1 MKYLNEFKSIVE
13 EEKTDYSKFD
23 ALVRAG
29 LANKAQLNRIH
40 QILDKM
46 GQDKPNFT
54 QADRAI
60 IQNIFV
66 KMVDLLSNNK
76 SINMQARRSV
86 KEDYEGISTS
96 DFKLSP
102 TGRKVRAKRIKLRG
116 DLDDVKKDPTRAIT
130 EEEIINELTGMGG
143 IPGGMFDQ
151 EPPFVLVLRRK
162 AIRLYP
168 DNTKVALY
176 FNDRIKKYFSVPFGT
191 NVNAVLN
198 PESFIQKM
206 EYASELNESI
216 EHQLNDGTKIR
227 LESNVCE
234 EILEVFYSLTEEN
247 QQQFVLNLTESQD
260 SFDKIYE
267 FCRSHS

>member
-46 GQDKPNFT
+46 GQDKPNFS

-143 IPGGMFDQ
+143 IPGGMYEQ

-206 EYASELNESI
+206 EYASELNEGI
-216 EHQLNDGTKIR
+216 EHQLNDGTKIH
-227 LESNVCE
+227 LESSVCE

>member
-46 GQDKPNFT
+46 GQDKPNFS

-86 KEDYEGISTS
+86 KEDYEGISTA

-143 IPGGMFDQ
+143 VPGGMFEQ

-216 EHQLNDGTKIR
+216 EHQLNDGTKIH

>member
-46 GQDKPNFT
+46 GQDKPNFS

-76 SINMQARRSV
+76 NINMQARRSV
-86 KEDYEGISTS
+86 KEDYEGISTA

-143 IPGGMFDQ
+143 IPGGMYEQ

-206 EYASELNESI
+206 EYASELNEGI

>member
-46 GQDKPNFT
+46 GQDKPNFS

-206 EYASELNESI
+206 EYASELNEGI
-216 EHQLNDGTKIR
+216 EHQLNDGTKIH

>member
-96 DFKLSP
+96 DFKLKE
-102 TGRKVRAKRIKLRG
+102 TAYCRK
-116 DLDDVKKDPTRAIT
+116 
-130 EEEIINELTGMGG
+130 
-143 IPGGMFDQ
+143 
-151 EPPFVLVLRRK
+151 
-162 AIRLYP
+162 
-168 DNTKVALY
+168 
-176 FNDRIKKYFSVPFGT
+176 
-191 NVNAVLN
+191 
-198 PESFIQKM
+198 
-206 EYASELNESI
+206 
-216 EHQLNDGTKIR
+216 
-227 LESNVCE
+227 
-234 EILEVFYSLTEEN
+234 ILEPSKTRPPSYKPNAPKPKSEKKPM
-247 QQQFVLNLTESQD
+247 Q
-260 SFDKIYE
+260 
-267 FCRSHS
+267 

>member
-46 GQDKPNFT
+46 GQDKPNFS

-86 KEDYEGISTS
+86 KEDYEGISTA

-143 IPGGMFDQ
+143 VPGGMFEQ

-216 EHQLNDGTKIR
+216 EHQLNDGTKIH

-267 FCRSHS
+267 FCRSHN

>member
-206 EYASELNESI
+206 EYASELNEGI
-216 EHQLNDGTKIR
+216 EHQLNDGTKIH

>member
-46 GQDKPNFT
+46 GQDKPNFS

-206 EYASELNESI
+206 EYASELNEVI
-216 EHQLNDGTKIR
+216 EHQLNDGTKIH